1 MTLIPTVAFSP
12 SRSRSRTF
20 FFSPSL
26 SVPLSV
32 CPSPFD
38 TLSLMAHSG
47 WFMAGTGRAAGR
59 QCACRETRVGTRLQW
74 FSLSLSLSLSRA
86 RAHTHTHTYTQTQRG
101 GTGARAGCLRDA
113 CGMLMTVQ
121 AYMLG
126 RKIELPYMLG
136 LMCIHAN
143 FHRCV
148 CRCACTHKSTDV
160 RD

>member
-1 MTLIPTVAFSP
+1 M
-12 SRSRSRTF
+12 
-20 FFSPSL
+20 
-26 SVPLSV
+26 
-32 CPSPFD
+32 
-38 TLSLMAHSG
+38 
-47 WFMAGTGRAAGR
+47 
-59 QCACRETRVGTRLQW
+59 
-74 FSLSLSLSLSRA
+74 
-86 RAHTHTHTYTQTQRG
+86 
-101 GTGARAGCLRDA
+101 RDA